1 MENITQKDDFT
12 EKKPSIKKGCLGCSV
27 FSGLFLIVL
36 ILILVKPEGNLENT
50 KNQETD
56 FSRAF
61 AGDYWLINDEVIVF
75 KEPQQAA
82 NKAQV
87 VRNTLTIISPGTKIE
102 ILERKGILDPW
113 LRVYIYNKKNEIYA
127 EGWIFA
133 ATVEKSVRTE
143 KGLYSP

>member
-1 MENITQKDDFT
+1 M
-12 EKKPSIKKGCLGCSV
+12 S
-27 FSGLFLIVL
+27 
-36 ILILVKPEGNLENT
+36 
-50 KNQETD
+50 
-56 FSRAF
+56 SRNF
-61 AGDYWLINDEVIVF
+61 G
-75 KEPQQAA
+75 
-82 NKAQV
+82 
-87 VRNTLTIISPGTKIE
+87 TSPKIE